1 MVNKA
6 LTNLLRQL
14 FELLSPE
21 GQLLNRF
28 SLQQSSI
35 FFVWEPS
42 RTTWGF
48 IELFFYVSTL
58 VFHLFQPEK
67 KPPTSPTTTTTT
79 TTQRRHFQRNNSES
93 GHSGQ
98 SGHSGGGGELFTT
111 LHIPHTSTT
120 SQMDELCTSLPTVT
134 EFPRQQLRLLEK
146 LGEGAFGMVRIT

>member
-28 SLQQSSI
+28 SLQQSQI
-35 FFVWEPS
+35 FFVLCAGTTEPHNL
-42 RTTWGF
+42 RLYWA
-48 IELFFYVSTL
+48 FFFSSYDVSTL

-67 KPPTSPTTTTTT
+67 KPPTSPTTTTT
-79 TTQRRHFQRNNSES
+79 QRRHFQRNNSEN
-93 GHSGQ
+93 
-98 SGHSGGGGELFTT
+98 GGGELFTT
-111 LHIPHTSTT
+111 LHIPHTST

>member
-6 LTNLLRQL
+6 LTNLGQL

-79 TTQRRHFQRNNSES
+79 TTQRRHFQRNNS
-93 GHSGQ
+93 G
-98 SGHSGGGGELFTT
+98 SGGGGELFTT
-111 LHIPHTSTT
+111 LHIPHTS

-146 LGEGAFGMVRIT
+146 LGEGAFGMVRISSFYSL

>member
-28 SLQQSSI
+28 SLQQSPI
-35 FFVWEPS
+35 FFVLCAGTTE

-48 IELFFYVSTL
+48 IELFFTSYDVSTL

-67 KPPTSPTTTTTT
+67 KPPTSPTTTTT
-79 TTQRRHFQRNNSES
+79 QRRHFQRNNSEN
-93 GHSGQ
+93 
-98 SGHSGGGGELFTT
+98 GGGELFTT
-111 LHIPHTSTT
+111 LHIPHTST

>member
-48 IELFFYVSTL
+48 IELFFSSYDVSTL

-67 KPPTSPTTTTTT
+67 KPPTSPTTTTT
-79 TTQRRHFQRNNSES
+79 QRRHFQRNNSEN
-93 GHSGQ
+93 
-98 SGHSGGGGELFTT
+98 GGGELFTT
-111 LHIPHTSTT
+111 LHIPHTST